1 MTAETEQPRQVEGY
15 RLSFRQQRLWELA
28 RLGVPSWAQ
37 VLVTLDGELD
47 TDRLT
52 AALRDTVARHENLRS
67 THRPVPGARTA
78 LLVVHDAD
86 RPGPRWT
93 HEDLTHLDETARPH
107 KIAEEA
113 RVRRELPHGGPDDP
127 VLRAALFTLG
137 SRRHALLLTTT
148 ALAADGRALR
158 LLVDELAERYAGTP
172 PTDEVLQYSQFAEW
186 QYQEFGE
193 QPPSPG
199 PDGPAARLPLPLPLP
214 LRRPPGAGRSDRRT
228 VTAPLPDG
236 VTDAVH
242 AYALRRRVRPGAVLL
257 ACWQMLLA
265 RVGGQPDVTVDAL
278 LDGREF
284 EETATVVGPFAQWA
298 EVTARID
305 PGVVLDALAAR
316 ADRALTDA
324 EEARQD
330 APSSG
335 AGEQAGRDI
344 GFAWTDVPAPR
355 CADGVTF
362 TVAWDDVET
371 EPHALR
377 LVCALGAKDG
387 RTTWHYDGRQ
397 FDDAY
402 VRVLADQYATLLAG
416 ALAAPAMPVRQVPLP
431 HGLPARRPE
440 SRAGRCLHELVER
453 QARRTPDALAVVAGT
468 DRLTFGELDARAN
481 RWSGVLRA
489 RGVEVE
495 TPVGVLAAPSAAL
508 VVALLAVLKAGG
520 TYVPLDPWLPPLRS
534 RELLE
539 RAGCRLLL
547 TDRPDEAVTAEG
559 VACVDL
565 RDLSLGGTDA
575 EAEPGRPCEVGPD
588 HLAYIMFTSGSSGT
602 PKGVMLPH
610 RAVCDYLLWSAR
622 TYLAPGA
629 VHDDGGEG
637 VGDRSGG
644 GGTGI
649 GTGGLGDRGGG
660 GSGGDGTGAGGG
672 SDGEGGG
679 NGGGGGGGS
688 GDGVG
693 GGNGD
698 GEGGGSGDGEGGGS
712 RDGEGGAMAHSSIG
726 FDLTVTSLFLPLVTG
741 RPVLLDPAW
750 RDALALS
757 VDLAD
762 RTGLDLLKLT
772 PSHLK
777 VVNQS
782 VAPADLAGTTGSLV
796 LGGEAL
802 DRDAVEAWTA
812 NAPGT
817 RIFNEYGPTETA
829 VGVCVHEMGAQEG
842 PGPVPIGR
850 PMDHAEVLV
859 LDGDLTPVPVGVPGE
874 IYIGGTSLARGYLD
888 APAATAERFV
898 PHPFSPEPGSR
909 LYRSGDRACVG
920 PDGLIRYLGRVD
932 DQLKVNGVRVEPEE
946 IRAALLRHPAVRD
959 AAVVLVTD
967 EERGDHLAA
976 CVVADDVPAATPRAL
991 RAHLAERLPAQ
1002 LVPATY
1008 ARTGAIPLTPNGKV
1022 DQAAVRSLVRADGT
1036 GSPISSPGG
1045 VGTPSTD
1052 PVEAAVARVFED
1064 LLDVA
1069 PVGADDD
1076 FFELGGH
1083 SLLAVR
1089 LIARLNGEFHTAL
1102 PVPVLFSE
1110 PQPGQGRAATPR
1122 HLARLLK
1129 AGDTVPLA
1137 LPDGIVALRP
1147 RGEGTPLFCVHP
1159 AGGEATGFRHLAAC
1173 PELRGPLYALQTT
1186 PVGADEDRSVEALA
1200 ARYLTA
1206 VRAVAPTGPYL
1217 LLGWSMG
1224 GLVAFEMARLL
1235 ELRGEQVE
1243 MVFLVESYLS
1253 AQLPEFEEDDG
1264 DDGGDELEKPGPVA
1278 AEEDMTAAEAFRL
1291 ALRRRTNRAHL
1302 RAARAY
1308 RPSRYAGPVALVQA
1322 DKQDA
1327 DFRHTAIRSWSRVCA
1342 PAQLTPHTLEGDH
1355 LTLFEPPYVTELA
1368 RLIDRMT
1375 R

>member
-1 MTAETEQPRQVEGY
+1 MTAEAERTRQVEGF
-15 RLSFRQQRLWELA
+15 RLSFRQQRLWELTE
-28 RLGVPSWAQ
+28 LGVPSWAQ
-37 VLVTLDGELD
+37 VLVTVDGELD
-47 TDRLT
+47 TDRLR
-52 AALRDTVARHENLRS
+52 AALHDTVARHEILRS
-67 THRPVPGARTA
+67 VHRRVPGARTA

-86 RPGPRWT
+86 RPGPRWSY
-93 HEDLTHLDETARPH
+93 EDLGHLDETARRH
-107 KIAEEA
+107 RIDEEA
-113 RVRRELPHGGPDDP
+113 RARRELPHGGPDDP

-137 SRRHALLLTTT
+137 PRRHELLLTTT
-148 ALAADGRALR
+148 ASAADGHTLR
-158 LLVDELAERYAGTP
+158 LLADELAERYAGTP

-186 QYQEFGE
+186 QHQEFGE
-193 QPPSPG
+193 EPPAPA
-199 PDGPAARLPLPLPLP
+199 PAGPAPRLSLP
-214 LRRPPGAGRSDRRT
+214 LRRPPGAGRPDRRT

-236 VTDAVH
+236 VMDAVH
-242 AYALRRRVRPGAVLL
+242 DYALRRRVRPAAVLL
-257 ACWQMLLA
+257 ACWQTLLA
-265 RVGGQPDVTVDAL
+265 RIGGQPDVTVDAL
-278 LDGREF
+278 LGGREF
-284 EETATVVGPFAQWA
+284 EETATVLGPFAQLA
-298 EVTARID
+298 QVTARID
-305 PGVVLDALAAR
+305 PGLVLDALAVR
-316 ADRALTDA
+316 AERALSDA

-335 AGEQAGRDI
+335 AGEHAGRDI
-344 GFAWTDVPAPR
+344 GFACADVPAPR
-355 CADGVTF
+355 RADGVTF
-362 TVAWDDVET
+362 AVAWDDVET

-377 LVCALGAKDG
+377 LACALGTTEG

-416 ALAAPAMPVRQVPLP
+416 ALAAPAKPVREVRLP
-431 HGLPARRPE
+431 RGLPARVPE
-440 SRAGRCLHELVER
+440 SGAGRCLHELVER
-453 QARRTPDALAVVAGT
+453 QARRSPDALAVVAGT
-468 DRLTFGELDARAN
+468 DRLTFRELDARAN

-489 RGVEVE
+489 RGVRVE
-495 TPVGVLAAPSAAL
+495 TPVAVRAAPSAAL

-520 TYVPLDPWLPPLRS
+520 TYVPLDPQFPPLRT

-539 RAGCRLLL
+539 RAGCRVLL
-547 TDRPDEAVTAEG
+547 TDRPDEAVTAEN
-559 VACVDL
+559 VECVDL
-565 RDLSLGGTDA
+565 RDLPAAGTDA

-629 VHDDGGEG
+629 VHD
-637 VGDRSGG
+637 GD
-644 GGTGI
+644 
-649 GTGGLGDRGGG
+649 
-660 GSGGDGTGAGGG
+660 
-672 SDGEGGG
+672 
-679 NGGGGGGGS
+679 

-693 GGNGD
+693 GGG
-698 GEGGGSGDGEGGGS
+698 
-712 RDGEGGAMAHSSIG
+712 GEGGAMAHSSIG

-757 VDLAD
+757 ADLAD

-782 VAPADLAGTTGSLV
+782 VEPGDLAGTTGSLV

-802 DRDAVEAWTA
+802 DRSAVDAWTA
-812 NAPGT
+812 HAAGT

-829 VGVCVHEMGAQEG
+829 VGVCVHEVGAYDG

-874 IYIGGTSLARGYLD
+874 IHIGGTSLARGYLD

-898 PHPFSPEPGSR
+898 PHPFPSEPGSR
-909 LYRSGDRACVG
+909 LYRSGDLACVG

-932 DQLKVNGVRVEPEE
+932 DQIKVNGVRVEPEE

-959 AAVVLVTD
+959 AAVVLVAD

-976 CVVADDVPAATPRAL
+976 CVVPDDAHAPTPQAL

-1008 ARTGAIPLTPNGKV
+1008 ALTGTISLTSNGKV
-1022 DQAAVRSLVRADGT
+1022 DQAALRSLVRADGA
-1036 GSPISSPGG
+1036 GSPVPSTGG
-1045 VGTPSTD
+1045 VGTPPTD

-1064 LLDVA
+1064 LLGVA

-1076 FFELGGH
+1076 FFVLGGH

-1089 LIARLNGEFHTAL
+1089 LIARLNGEFHAAL
-1102 PVPVLFSE
+1102 PVSVLFSE

-1122 HLARLLK
+1122 HLARLLE
-1129 AGDTVPLA
+1129 AGGAVTPA
-1137 LPDGIVALRP
+1137 LPDDIVALRP

-1173 PELRGPLYALQTT
+1173 PELRGPLYALQTSAD
-1186 PVGADEDRSVEALA
+1186 GADHEDPSVEALA
-1200 ARYLTA
+1200 ARYLAA

-1235 ELRGEQVE
+1235 ELQGERAE
-1243 MVFLVESYLS
+1243 MVFLVESYLR
-1253 AQLPEFEEDDG
+1253 AQLPEFDEDD
-1264 DDGGDELEKPGPVA
+1264 ERERPGPVA
-1278 AEEDMTAAEAFRL
+1278 AEEDMSAAESLRL
-1291 ALRRRTNRAHL
+1291 DLRRRTNRVHL

-1308 RPSRYAGPVALVQA
+1308 RPSLYAGPVALVQA
-1322 DKQDA
+1322 DKQDEE
-1327 DFRHTAIRSWSRVCA
+1327 FRRTAIRSWSCVCA
-1342 PAQLTPHTLEGDH
+1342 PTLLTHHVLEGDH

>member
-1 MTAETEQPRQVEGY
+1 MTAETQQARQVEGF
-15 RLSFRQQRLWELA
+15 RMSFQQQRLWELA
-28 RLGVPSWAQ
+28 ELGEPSWAQ
-37 VLVTLDGELD
+37 VLVTIDGELD

-52 AALRDTVARHENLRS
+52 SALHDTVDRHEILRS
-67 THRPVPGARTA
+67 VYRRVPGARTA

-86 RPGPRWT
+86 RAGPRWS
-93 HEDLTHLDETARPH
+93 HEELGHLDETARPH
-107 KIAEEA
+107 RIDEEVRA
-113 RVRRELPHGGPDDP
+113 RRELPHGGPDDP
-127 VLRAALFTLG
+127 VLRAALFGLG
-137 SRRHALLLTTT
+137 PRRHALLLTTT
-148 ALAADGRALR
+148 ALAADGHTLR

-186 QYQEFGE
+186 QHQEFGE
-193 QPPSPG
+193 EPPHPAPG
-199 PDGPAARLPLPLPLP
+199 GPAPRLSLP
-214 LRRPPGAGRSDRRT
+214 LRRPTGSGRPDRRT
-228 VTAPLPDG
+228 VTAPLPEG
-236 VTDAVH
+236 VTAAVH
-242 AYALRRRVRPGAVLL
+242 GYALRRRVRPGVVLL
-257 ACWQMLLA
+257 ACWQTLLA
-265 RVGGQPDVTVDAL
+265 RIGGQPDITVDVL
-278 LDGREF
+278 LSGREF
-284 EETATVVGPFAQWA
+284 EETATVLGHFEQWA
-298 EVTARID
+298 EITARID
-305 PGVVLDALAAR
+305 PGLVLDALVAR
-316 ADRALTDA
+316 AERALSDA

-335 AGEQAGRDI
+335 AAKQAGRDI
-344 GFAWTDVPAPR
+344 GFVCADAPAPR

-362 TVAWDDVET
+362 AVACEDVET

-377 LVCALGAKDG
+377 LACALGATEG

-402 VRVLADQYATLLAG
+402 VRVIADQYAALLAEL
-416 ALAAPAMPVRQVPLP
+416 LAAPATPVREASLPPAASAARMRDRLPVP
-431 HGLPARRPE
+431 AE
-440 SRAGRCLHELVER
+440 GRCLHDLVER
-453 QARRTPDALAVVAGT
+453 QARRSPDALAVVAGT
-468 DRLTFGELDARAN
+468 DRLTFRELDARAA

-489 RGVEVE
+489 RGVRVE
-495 TPVGVLAAPSAAL
+495 TPVAVQAAPSAAL

-520 TYVPLDPWLPPLRS
+520 AYVPLDPQLPPLRT

-539 RAGCRLLL
+539 RAGCRMLL

-559 VACVDL
+559 IACVDL
-565 RDLSLGGTDA
+565 RDLPHAGTDA
-575 EAEPGRPCEVGPD
+575 EAESGRPCEAGPD
-588 HLAYIMFTSGSSGT
+588 SLAYIMFTSGSSGT

-622 TYLAPGA
+622 TYVASGA
-629 VHDDGGEG
+629 VHDDGE
-637 VGDRSGG
+637 DS
-644 GGTGI
+644 
-649 GTGGLGDRGGG
+649 DE
-660 GSGGDGTGAGGG
+660 GGDGADRRG
-672 SDGEGGG
+672 
-679 NGGGGGGGS
+679 
-688 GDGVG
+688 
-693 GGNGD
+693 
-698 GEGGGSGDGEGGGS
+698 
-712 RDGEGGAMAHSSIG
+712 GEGGAMAHSSIG
-726 FDLTVTSLFLPLVTG
+726 FDLTVTSLFLPLVAG

-750 RDALALS
+750 RDALVLS
-757 VDLAD
+757 ADLAG

-782 VAPADLAGTTGSLV
+782 VEPGDLAGTTGCLV

-802 DRDAVEAWTA
+802 DRGAVDAWTA
-812 NAPGT
+812 HAPET

-829 VGVCVHEMGAQEG
+829 VGVCVHEVSAHDG

-859 LDGDLTPVPVGVPGE
+859 LGEDLTPVPVGVPGE
-874 IYIGGTSLARGYLD
+874 IHIGGTSLARGYLG

-898 PHPFSPEPGSR
+898 PHPFSPEPGRR
-909 LYRSGDRACVG
+909 LYRSGDLACIG

-932 DQLKVNGVRVEPEE
+932 DQIKVNGVRVEPEE

-959 AAVVLVTD
+959 AAVVLVAD

-976 CVVADDVPAATPRAL
+976 CVVADDVHATTAQAL
-991 RAHLAERLPAQ
+991 RDHLAERLPAQ

-1008 ARTGAIPLTPNGKV
+1008 ARTEAIPLTANGKV
-1022 DQAAVRSLVRADGT
+1022 DRPAVCSLVQADAT
-1036 GSPISSPGG
+1036 GSPVSVAGRTGP
-1045 VGTPSTD
+1045 PPAD
-1052 PVEAAVARVFED
+1052 PVEAAVARVFEE
-1064 LLDVA
+1064 LLGVA
-1069 PVGADDD
+1069 PVGAEDD

-1089 LIARLNGEFHTAL
+1089 LIARLNEEFHAKL

-1110 PQPGQGRAATPR
+1110 PEPRPGTAHEVRRPGRAATPG

-1129 AGDTVPLA
+1129 TGNAVPPA
-1137 LPDGIVALRP
+1137 LPDDIVALRP

-1173 PELRGPLYALQTT
+1173 HELRGPLYALQTST
-1186 PVGADEDRSVEALA
+1186 DGADHEDRSVEVLA
-1200 ARYLTA
+1200 ARYLAA

-1235 ELRGEQVE
+1235 ELRGERAE

-1253 AQLPEFEEDDG
+1253 AQLPEFDEDDDRGKPDATVGEED
-1264 DDGGDELEKPGPVA
+1264 VSA
-1278 AEEDMTAAEAFRL
+1278 AELLRL
-1291 ALRRRTNRAHL
+1291 DLRRRTNRAHL
-1302 RAARAY
+1302 RAARTY

-1322 DKQDA
+1322 DKQNG
-1327 DFRHTAIRSWSRVCA
+1327 DFRRAAIRSWSRACD
-1342 PAQLTPHTLEGDH
+1342 PARLTHHVLEGDH

-1368 RLIDRMT
+1368 RLIDRTT

>member
-1 MTAETEQPRQVEGY
+1 MTAEAEQTRQVEGY
-15 RLSFRQQRLWELA
+15 RFSFRQQRLWELA
-28 RLGVPSWAQ
+28 ELGVPAWAQ

-47 TDRLT
+47 TDRL
-52 AALRDTVARHENLRS
+52 AGALRDTVARHEILRS
-67 THRPVPGARTA
+67 AHRPVPGARTA
-78 LLVVHDAD
+78 LLVVHEAD
-86 RPGPRWT
+86 RPGPRWSQ
-93 HEDLTHLDETARPH
+93 EGLGHLDETARLH
-107 KIAEEA
+107 RIDEEVSA
-113 RVRRELPHGGPDDP
+113 RRELPHGRPGDP
-127 VLRAALFTLG
+127 VLRAALFALG

-148 ALAADGRALR
+148 ALAADGQALR

-186 QYQEFGE
+186 EHQEFGQE
-193 QPPSPG
+193 APPPALGG
-199 PDGPAARLPLPLPLP
+199 PTPRLPLPLP
-214 LRRPPGAGRSDRRT
+214 LRRPPGAGRPDRRT

-236 VTDAVH
+236 VAGAVH
-242 AYALRRRVRPGAVLL
+242 DYALRRRVRPGAVLL
-257 ACWQMLLA
+257 ACWQTLLA

-278 LDGREF
+278 LGGREY
-284 EETATVVGPFAQWA
+284 EETATVIGPFAQWA
-298 EVTARID
+298 EVTARVD
-305 PGVVLDALAAR
+305 AGLVLDALAAR
-316 ADRALTDA
+316 AERALSDA

-335 AGEQAGRDI
+335 AGERAERDI
-344 GFAWTDVPAPR
+344 GFA
-355 CADGVTF
+355 CADEPTPRRAAGVTF

-377 LVCALGAKDG
+377 LTCVLGTKEG
-387 RTTWHYDGRQ
+387 RTTWDYDGRQ

-416 ALAAPAMPVRQVPLP
+416 ALAAPAMPVREVRLP
-431 HGLPARRPE
+431 RGLPARRPE
-440 SRAGRCLHELVER
+440 SGAGRCLHELVER
-453 QARRTPDALAVVAGT
+453 QARRTPDALAVIAGT
-468 DRLTFGELDARAN
+468 DRLTFRELDARAN

-489 RGVEVE
+489 RGVRVE
-495 TPVGVLAAPSAAL
+495 TPVAVRAFPSAAL

-520 TYVPLDPWLPPLRS
+520 TYVPLDPWLPSLRT

-539 RAGCRLLL
+539 RSGCRLLL
-547 TDRPDEAVTAEG
+547 TDRPDEAVAAEG

-565 RDLSLGGTDA
+565 GDLPPVGTD
-575 EAEPGRPCEVGPD
+575 AEPGRPCEAGPD

-622 TYLAPGA
+622 TYLAPSG
-629 VHDDGGEG
+629 VHGDDGDDMGNG
-637 VGDRSGG
+637 R
-644 GGTGI
+644 
-649 GTGGLGDRGGG
+649 GG
-660 GSGGDGTGAGGG
+660 GSGSDTGF
-672 SDGEGGG
+672 
-679 NGGGGGGGS
+679 GS
-688 GDGVG
+688 GDGTDG
-693 GGNGD
+693 GGD
-698 GEGGGSGDGEGGGS
+698 A
-712 RDGEGGAMAHSSIG
+712 EGGAMAHSSIG

-750 RDALALS
+750 HDALALS
-757 VDLAD
+757 ADLAD
-762 RTGLDLLKLT
+762 RNGLDLLKLT

-777 VVNQS
+777 VVNQAVDPTS
-782 VAPADLAGTTGSLV
+782 LTGTTGALV
-796 LGGEAL
+796 IGGEAL
-802 DRDAVEAWTA
+802 DRDAVDTWTA
-812 NAPGT
+812 HAPET

-829 VGVCVHEMGAQEG
+829 VGVCVHEVGAHEG

-859 LDGDLTPVPVGVPGE
+859 LDGDLAPAPVGVPGE
-874 IYIGGTSLARGYLD
+874 IYIGGTSLARGYLN

-909 LYRSGDRACVG
+909 LYRSGDLACVG

-932 DQLKVNGVRVEPEE
+932 DQIKVNGVRVEPEE
-946 IRAALLRHPAVRD
+946 IRAALLRHPGVRD
-959 AAVVLVTD
+959 AAVVLVAD

-976 CVVADDVPAATPRAL
+976 CVVADDAPATTPRAL
-991 RAHLAERLPAQ
+991 RAHVAERLPAR
-1002 LVPATY
+1002 LAPTTY
-1008 ARTGAIPLTPNGKV
+1008 TRTEAIPLTSNGKV
-1022 DQAAVRSLVRADGT
+1022 DQAAVRSLVRADGA
-1036 GSPISSPGG
+1036 GSPVSTQGR
-1045 VGTPSTD
+1045 VGTPPTD
-1052 PVEAAVARVFED
+1052 PTEAAVARVFED
-1064 LLDVA
+1064 LLGVA
-1069 PVGADDD
+1069 PVGADND

-1089 LIARLNGEFHTAL
+1089 LIARLNGEFHAAL

-1129 AGDTVPLA
+1129 AGDGVSSA

-1147 RGEGTPLFCVHP
+1147 QGEGAPLFCVHP
-1159 AGGEATGFRHLAAC
+1159 AGGEAIGFRHLAAC

-1186 PVGADEDRSVEALA
+1186 PDGADDDRSVEALA
-1200 ARYLTA
+1200 ARYLAA

-1235 ELRGEQVE
+1235 ELRAERVE

-1253 AQLPEFEEDDG
+1253 AQLPEFDESDE
-1264 DDGGDELEKPGPVA
+1264 GDEPQESGPVA
-1278 AEEDMTAAEAFRL
+1278 AEADMSAAESLRL
-1291 ALRRRTNRAHL
+1291 DLRRRTNRIHL

-1322 DKQDA
+1322 DKQEA
-1327 DFRHTAIRSWSRVCA
+1327 DLRQTAIRSWSRVCA
-1342 PAQLTPHTLEGDH
+1342 PARLIPHLLEGDH

-1368 RLIDRMT
+1368 RLIGRMT